1 MFDRDKWQE
10 IFSTIRK
17 NKTRTF
23 LTGFS
28 VATGIFML
36 IILLGAGRGLRNG
49 LQATFARD
57 AQNSLS
63 IYGGRTHKAYK
74 GTPEGKFI
82 QMRNG
87 DYKSLKKNIQNL
99 ESISAVADMRGGNS
113 VSYKDNFGNFNIDP
127 THAAYGDVAELE
139 IVKGRFLNKTDIDRT
154 RKVAVI
160 QDEVKKVLF
169 PAETAVGKYIN
180 INKIKFRVIG
190 VFKKNSF
197 GDNSRYIYIPITV
210 SQKTFNNND
219 YLDKI
224 SLLLNNVTPEQS
236 QQIEQQITRIMAKR
250 HRFSPED
257 KNALWIQNNIE
268 NSKQFT
274 SLFTNIERFIWIIGV
289 FTIVLG
295 VIGVFNI
302 MMIVVRERTKE
313 IGIRKA
319 IGASPYS
326 VINLILTESV
336 FITTASGYIG
346 LIAGVGLLEFIDR
359 FGMIEKVYPLAA
371 GYFVNPQVDLGVAFG
386 ALIVLIIAGAFAGF
400 FPARKA
406 AAIRP
411 IEALRDE

>member
-49 LQATFARD
+49 LEETFARD

-63 IYGGRTHKAYK
+63 IYGGRTRKAYK
-74 GTPEGKFI
+74 GTPEGKYI

-87 DYKSLKKNIQNL
+87 DYKSLRKNIQNL

-113 VSYKDNFGNFNIDP
+113 VSHKNNFGNFRIEP
-127 THAAYGDVAELE
+127 THETYGDVAKLE
-139 IVKGRFLNKTDIDRT
+139 ILKGRFLNKTDIGKT

-169 PAETAVGKYIN
+169 PTETAVGKYIN

-197 GDNSRYIYIPITV
+197 GDNSRYIYIPISV

-224 SLLLNNVTPEQS
+224 SLMLNNVTPEQS
-236 QQIEQQITRIMAKR
+236 QQIEQQITRIMAGR

-274 SLFTNIERFIWIIGV
+274 SLFSNIERFIWIIGI
-289 FTIVLG
+289 FTIILG

-326 VINLILTESV
+326 IINLILTESV

-346 LIAGVGLLEFIDR
+346 LI
-359 FGMIEKVYPLAA
+359 
-371 GYFVNPQVDLGVAFG
+371 
-386 ALIVLIIAGAFAGF
+386 
-400 FPARKA
+400 
-406 AAIRP
+406 
-411 IEALRDE
+411 